1 VAAVEEI
8 ARRRSFGFKFLL
20 ACAVLLI
27 GIALTSSLWL
37 SALGAALVHEDG
49 PARADIAVV
58 MAGDYGGNRILTAA
72 GLVRAGYVP
81 AVLVSGPPGFYG
93 ANECDAAIRFVIA
106 KGYPAQWFIP
116 APHNAYN
123 TRDESKA
130 LLEDLQRRHVR
141 SFLLVT
147 SDYHT
152 ARSRR
157 LFLAAERAVG
167 GGPGI
172 RMVAAPDQFFTAG
185 AWWRNREGRKTA
197 FMEWLKTI
205 TGALG
210 I

>member
-1 VAAVEEI
+1 VAG
-8 ARRRSFGFKFLL
+8 RRSFGLKLL
-20 ACAVLLI
+20 IAFAVLL
-27 GIALTSSLWL
+27 ALLTLTSSLWL
-37 SALGAALVHEDG
+37 SAMGGALVHDDG
-49 PARADIAVV
+49 PAKADIAVV
-58 MAGDYGGNRILTAA
+58 LAGDYAGSRILTAA
-72 GLVRAGYVP
+72 GLVRDGYVP

-93 ANECDAAIRFVIA
+93 ANECDVAIQFAIG

-116 APHNAYN
+116 APNTAYN

-130 LLEDLQRRHVR
+130 LVKDLRSRNVH

-147 SDYHT
+147 SEYHT

-167 GGPGI
+167 GGPAI
-172 RMVAAPDQFFTAG
+172 RVVAAPDPFFTAG

-205 TGALG
+205 TGAAG